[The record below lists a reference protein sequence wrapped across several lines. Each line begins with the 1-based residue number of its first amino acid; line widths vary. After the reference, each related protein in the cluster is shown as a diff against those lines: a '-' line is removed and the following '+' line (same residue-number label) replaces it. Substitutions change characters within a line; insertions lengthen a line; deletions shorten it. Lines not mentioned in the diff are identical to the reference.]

1 MLYVSIAQSF
11 HVCYYIFPKINYIQ
25 KKGETRSLI
34 GNLSMKHTY
43 KVEKNAFSLLDNYF
57 YSFDEA
63 NEKGELIQF
72 EITKIT
78 NDGRKSNLINT
89 WYKKGWINAPLKNYW
104 SVQTYITDKKGN
116 CLERYNPQI
125 LPGTTKLNFK
135 WILEATEE
143 NKEKILEEIERRA
156 FKGGK

>member
-1 MLYVSIAQSF
+1 
-11 HVCYYIFPKINYIQ
+11 
-25 KKGETRSLI
+25 
-34 GNLSMKHTY
+34 MKHTY
-43 KVEKNAFSLLDNYF
+43 KMEKDAFSLLDNYF

-78 NDGRKSNLINT
+78 NDGSKYNLINI
-89 WYKKGWINAPLKNYW
+89 WYKKGLIKKPLKDYW
-104 SVQTYITDKKGN
+104 SVQTYVTDKKGN

-143 NKEKILEEIERRA
+143 NKQEIIEEIERRA
-156 FKGGK
+156 YQYGIKAYEKIIRENTKDIYKLTK